1 MSTKEN
7 LTVEKSLN
15 MPLDDIIKMNKK
27 KWVKKNLN
35 NKNSNIK
42 ERKNNA
48 IKKFGK
54 RSSIFRNNQINKI
67 RGIKKTPTSFNKKS
81 KLIIQVNSKNNNR
94 IVQKNTIGGWKQQ
107 QKIRA
112 INRIKKLK
120 AERRLKQSNAK
131 KMQNNIKNKLLIT
144 IKNNEKINNKKEKN
158 QELKK
163 KIRILQYKNLSGG
176 ISEKKNK
183 QKINNVQKSR
193 IKNQVQKTNI
203 INERRGL
210 NKKTELESRKTLNE
224 RFTQIIRNI
233 QKNTRKEMQQ
243 PIKRFERKVTIA

>member
-1 MSTKEN
+1 MK
-7 LTVEKSLN
+7 
-15 MPLDDIIKMNKK
+15 
-27 KWVKKNLN
+27 
-35 NKNSNIK
+35 
-42 ERKNNA
+42 
-48 IKKFGK
+48 
-54 RSSIFRNNQINKI
+54 
-67 RGIKKTPTSFNKKS
+67 
-81 KLIIQVNSKNNNR
+81 KLII
-94 IVQKNTIGGWKQQ
+94 
-107 QKIRA
+107 
-112 INRIKKLK
+112 KKRK
-120 AERRLKQSNAK
+120 
-131 KMQNNIKNKLLIT
+131 IKN
-144 IKNNEKINNKKEKN
+144 
-158 QELKK
+158 LKK

>member
-163 KIRILQYKNLSGG
+163 KN
-176 ISEKKNK
+176 
-183 QKINNVQKSR
+183 
-193 IKNQVQKTNI
+193 
-203 INERRGL
+203 
-210 NKKTELESRKTLNE
+210 
-224 RFTQIIRNI
+224 
-233 QKNTRKEMQQ
+233 
-243 PIKRFERKVTIA
+243 